1 MQEAFGKGKCSLGFK
16 QSSLSMQGDFFFFF
30 WLSLFLDFFNIN
42 FQKKNQNLVITM
54 IYVWQFGYLL
64 CFDLGILVRFLSPS
78 LYALP
83 FEFLYI
89 YLIFFSLFKVYL
101 QLWALFLCYFLFFIF
116 IYMKSGQ
123 VGFND
128 QECRY

>member
-1 MQEAFGKGKCSLGFK
+1 MLYRERGIE
-16 QSSLSMQGDFFFFF
+16 QSSTELNIDPKKKKKFPSLQRFNFILIAALIVLKSQPHPFFA
-30 WLSLFLDFFNIN
+30 LFT
-42 FQKKNQNLVITM
+42 NLAIIM
-54 IYVWQFGYLL
+54 IYIWQFGYLL

-101 QLWALFLCYFLFFIF
+101 QLWALFLRFFIYFLYKEWI
-116 IYMKSGQ
+116 G
-123 VGFND
+123 GFK
-128 QECRY
+128 